1 MTANT
6 EPHIGR
12 ELNRQTAFAVVAV
25 AYLIALAA
33 AVAAGWTVRD
43 WHPLAVVAVA
53 DLTGTIVIFASS
65 VSMRNSSMYDPYWS
79 VAPPIIALYLLDGGT
94 RDWLVLAL
102 VAAWGLRLTFNWARG
117 WSGMHYED

>member
-1 MTANT
+1 MVVTANNG
-6 EPHIGR
+6 PHIGR
-12 ELNRQTAFAVVAV
+12 ELNRRAAFAVVVV

-65 VSMRNSSMYDPYWS
+65 VTMQ
-79 VAPPIIALYLLDGGT
+79 T
-94 RDWLVLAL
+94 
-102 VAAWGLRLTFNWARG
+102 
-117 WSGMHYED
+117 